1 MSQAPQAPVETPTA
15 RGFEPPTNTQFG
27 VFLDNKVGK
36 LLDLADTFRGQALSL
51 AGLTVVE
58 TADHAVVRV
67 VTSRA
72 ELARRLLNR
81 AGLTYS
87 ETEVLVVEI
96 GGYGKDLSSLC
107 RCLLAAELN
116 IKYIYPLLIQPR
128 GLPTAVI
135 HTDDLLLAA
144 QILRRKLFTLFG
156 ENDLGENR
164 AHTDPGTPND
174 PMPD

>member
-1 MSQAPQAPVETPTA
+1 MSQAPPAPIDIQTT

-36 LLDLADTFRGQALSL
+36 LLDLVDTFRGQALTL

-58 TADHAVVRV
+58 TADHAAVRV

-72 ELARRLLNR
+72 DLARRLLNR
-81 AGLTYS
+81 AGLPYS
-87 ETEVLVVEI
+87 ETEVLVVEV
-96 GGYGKDLSSLC
+96 GGFGKNLSMLC
-107 RCLLAAELN
+107 QSLLAAELN
-116 IKYIYPLLIQPR
+116 IKYTYPLLVQPR
-128 GLPTAVI
+128 GLPTVVV

-164 AHTDPGTPND
+164 PHTSPGTPDD
-174 PMPD
+174 PTPQ

>member
-1 MSQAPQAPVETPTA
+1 MSQAPPAPVEVGTT

-36 LLDLADTFRGQALSL
+36 LLDLADVFRGQALTL
-51 AGLTVVE
+51 AGITVVE
-58 TADHAVVRV
+58 TADHAVVRI

-72 ELARRLLNR
+72 DLARRLLTR
-81 AGLTYS
+81 AQLPFS
-87 ETEVLVVEI
+87 ETEVLVVEV
-96 GGYGKDLSSLC
+96 GGFGKNLSMLC
-107 RCLLAAELN
+107 SSLLAAELN
-116 IKYIYPLLIQPR
+116 IKYIYPLLVQPR
-128 GLPTAVI
+128 GLPTLVV
-135 HTDDLLLAA
+135 HTDDMLLSA

-164 AHTDPGTPND
+164 PHTSPGTPDD

>member
-1 MSQAPQAPVETPTA
+1 MSQAAVGTPLTH
-15 RGFEPPTNTQFG
+15 GYESPTNTQFG

-36 LLDLADTFRGQALSL
+36 LLDLVDIFRGHVIELAALS
-51 AGLTVVE
+51 VVE
-58 TADHAVVRV
+58 SADHAVVRV

-81 AGLTYS
+81 AELPYS

-96 GGYGKDLSSLC
+96 GMGKTLSMMC
-107 RCLLAAELN
+107 RSLLAAELN
-116 IKYIYPLLIQPR
+116 IKYIYPLLVQPR
-128 GLPTAVI
+128 GLPAVVV
-135 HTDDLLLAA
+135 HTDDMLLSA

-164 AHTDPGTPND
+164 PHDTPGTPND
-174 PMPD
+174 PEPRI